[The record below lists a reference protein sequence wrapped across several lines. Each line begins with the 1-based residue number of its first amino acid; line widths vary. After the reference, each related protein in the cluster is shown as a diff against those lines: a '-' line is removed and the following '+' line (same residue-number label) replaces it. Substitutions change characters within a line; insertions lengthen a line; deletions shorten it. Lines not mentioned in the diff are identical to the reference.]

1 MKDVTT
7 IHSLADVQS
16 KNIGEGTKIWQF
28 SVVFENAII
37 GNNCNI
43 CAHTLIENDVKIG
56 NNVTIKSGVFI
67 WNGIVIEDDVFIGP
81 NVTFTNDTY
90 PRSKNWK
97 KPAKTVIKKGASIGA
112 NSTIGSGIE
121 VGSYSMIGLGSVVT
135 KNIPNYAI
143 AFGHPAQ
150 IKGKVD
156 KLGNKVK

>member
-1 MKDVTT
+1 M
-7 IHSLADVQS
+7 
-16 KNIGEGTKIWQF
+16 
-28 SVVFENAII
+28 
-37 GNNCNI
+37 
-43 CAHTLIENDVKIG
+43 
-56 NNVTIKSGVFI
+56 TIKSGVFI

-97 KPAKTVIKKGASIGA
+97 EPEKTVIKKGASIGA

-143 AFGHPAQ
+143 AFGHPAK
-150 IKGKVD
+150 IKGKD
-156 KLGNKVK
+156 